1 MCLKTK
7 AKGALNRHASHII
20 ITRNEKEQGH
30 NLKDIFLNENFH
42 IHKHKMNIQP

>member
-7 AKGALNRHASHII
+7 ENGALNRHASHII